1 MKRIATILAVIMLAG
16 SALGFMTLVQRRRAP
31 AVSGAAPAPLPTGY
45 SNRLWEVKLANAD
58 ACNNDGFYTNTAF
71 LAVTNFHQPTAGSRP
86 NVTNSWAD
94 FDGSSDEIYSFN
106 AFPTGGCYSIR
117 AWCRPDI
124 TDLNVVVG
132 FQNDGTANRCGLYV
146 GDAEDGTHWW
156 SRHQSFEIKLYLGV
170 SVDTTNFH
178 CFTVVNDSTGR
189 YLYYD
194 GSIKTNSTTAEA
206 KILMAPYG
214 ASPLPTTIGSYPY
227 AAARRFDGGISNVVF
242 FNRGLSSNEV
252 YSDYIETQ

>member
-1 MKRIATILAVIMLAG
+1 MLAG

-31 AVSGAAPAPLPTGY
+31 SVSAAAPAPLPTGY

-94 FDGSSDEIYSFN
+94 FDGSSDEIYSEN
-106 AFPTGGCYSIR
+106 AFPTGGGYSIR

-124 TDLNVVVG
+124 TDLNVVVA
-132 FQNDGTANRCGLYV
+132 FQNNGSDNRCGLYV
-146 GDAEDGTHWW
+146 GDAEGGTVWW
-156 SRHQSFEIKLYLGV
+156 SVHGGQSITLNLGV

-194 GSIKTNSTTAEA
+194 GSIKASSTTVAA
-206 KILMAPYG
+206 KTLMAPYG
-214 ASPLPTTIGSYPY
+214 ATPLPTTIGSYPY
-227 AAARRFDGGISNVVF
+227 VSLRLFDGGISNVVF